1 MWYKLLI
8 IFLLSIFAV
17 SAQLEDERTALSFD
31 NQIDLLRETVLDQ
44 ELPGFTKRLFGNERM
59 NIHVALEDKEEVVIG
74 MVTAKGAVANVE
86 NGELPNPTLN
96 VYVAQ
101 ETIQKIMTS
110 DNSLNTFQEALQN
123 KEITYK
129 AVGLRKKIKFGF
141 LSLVAKWFG

>member
-1 MWYKLLI
+1 MRYPLLI
-8 IFLLSIFAV
+8 ILLLGIFAV
-17 SAQLEDERTALSFD
+17 SAQLEEERTALSFD
-31 NQIDLLRETVLDQ
+31 DQIDLIREAVLDQ

-74 MVTAKGAVANVE
+74 MVTAKGVVTNVE

-123 KEITYK
+123 KEITYQ

-141 LSLVAKWFG
+141 LSLVVRWFG